1 LSGIR
6 EEQAMANK
14 PEFVD
19 LISSATRQKW
29 RRSGADTAA
38 AATTLAEESFSRE
51 KRRLSNWPPARFA
64 QWRLENLT
72 PWKFTLKSWSFKD
85 WD

>member
-1 LSGIR
+1 
-6 EEQAMANK
+6 MANK

-19 LISSATRQKW
+19 LISHATRQKW
-29 RRSGADTAA
+29 RRGGPRASAA
-38 AATTLAEESFSRE
+38 ASLATESASRE

-72 PWKFTLKSWSFKD
+72 PWKFSLKSWSFKD

>member
-1 LSGIR
+1 
-6 EEQAMANK
+6 MANK
-14 PEFVD
+14 PEYVD
-19 LISSATRQKW
+19 LISNATRQNW
-29 RRSGADTAA
+29 RRSGARSAA
-38 AATTLAEESFSRE
+38 SATLTKDSGVQE

-72 PWKFTLKSWSFKD
+72 PWKFSLKSWSFKD

>member
-1 LSGIR
+1 
-6 EEQAMANK
+6 MANK

-19 LISSATRQKW
+19 LISHATRQKW
-29 RRSGADTAA
+29 RRGGPGAA
-38 AATTLAEESFSRE
+38 AASAPLAKESPSRE